1 MDQYDSQRPWGRHR
15 HTEDDTPIYDRL
27 LAEWQAARR
36 DRAPRPEPG
45 PPRARDRDRDRAPRP
60 EPGPPRADGLVPAAR
75 TSCEDL
81 GE

>member
-1 MDQYDSQRPWGRHR
+1 MDQYDSQRPWGLHR

-27 LAEWQAARR
+27 LAEWQAAR
-36 DRAPRPEPG
+36 
-45 PPRARDRDRDRAPRP
+45 RDRDRDRAPRP

>member
-36 DRAPRPEPG
+36 DRDRASRPAPG
-45 PPRARDRDRDRAPRP
+45 PPRT
-60 EPGPPRADGLVPAAR
+60 EGLVPAAR